1 MIRNYFKTAWRNIMN
16 NRFYAAI
23 NVFGITIGL
32 VVGIF
37 LLLWALDELS
47 FDRFHRKAEN
57 IHRVGIEGGTGI
69 SKQIFTNIIPAVAT
83 FAKNEIP
90 EVEETVRIMSAG
102 DAPFKY
108 KDKSFIEPNF
118 AFVDPSYFT
127 VFDFEMIKGN
137 RSNPFPD
144 NNSLVI
150 TERTAKRYFGNE
162 DPIGKMVT
170 MGLGELC
177 KISGVITNYPENST
191 FQYQVMLPM
200 SRFNNLA
207 YTQKQKSYDGKTT
220 VPSMDVDWVNFN
232 FETFLLL
239 RPESDVAAVEKKLQA
254 VHERNKPEDAPVPY
268 LTQALPSI
276 HLYKADGSDGG
287 ISVVRTFAV
296 VAIVLLAIACINYV
310 NLATARA
317 MLRAKEISM
326 RKIIGAERFQ
336 LFVQF
341 ILESTLLFVIAA
353 LLAIALMNLLLP
365 YFNQFSG
372 KQIQLGLSN
381 HRVWYCI
388 GLTLLGTLLASSLYP
403 ALLLSSFKPLNALK
417 GKFSAGVA
425 NSALRHSLV
434 VVQFTTSIVLIAF
447 TFIIHGQLQ
456 YVRSK
461 DLGYDKE
468 NIFSFSMRPQMQQH
482 FGAVRDELLKNAA
495 IIDAARVGRDM
506 IHGGSSTGD
515 NDWDGKPTNS
525 NTWFHQTFADEN
537 LIDFFGMKVVQ
548 GKNFTGTV
556 ADSLHFLVNETAV
569 REMGLKDPIGKRLR
583 IQTVNGTIIGVV
595 KDFHFASVHQK
606 IEPVVFQFK
615 PENCWRMYLKTT
627 GRDASKAIA
636 AAAVTWKRYSDD
648 VPFTYDF
655 LDESYHK
662 LYTMEQK
669 QGTVFSL
676 FATVAIIISCLGLFA
691 LATYTVQTKTKEVGI
706 RKVLGASASSVV
718 RLLSKGFLKP
728 VAIAIFLAVPI
739 AWWAMSIW
747 LEDFAYRIDI
757 KWWVFV
763 AAGGSAVVI
772 ALLTVSWHAVRA
784 AVTNPIDT
792 LRDE

>member
-37 LLLWALDELS
+37 LLLWSLDELS
-47 FDRFHRKAEN
+47 FDRFHRKAER
-57 IHRVGIEGGTGI
+57 IHRIGIEGGTGI
-69 SKQIFTNIIPAVAT
+69 SKQIFTNVIPAVAT

-90 EVEETVRIMSAG
+90 EVEETVRIMRIG

-108 KDKSFIEPNF
+108 KDRSFIESNF

-127 VFDFEMIKGN
+127 VFDFDMIKGN
-137 RSNPFPD
+137 QNNPFPD

-150 TERTAKRYFGNE
+150 SKRTAERYFGEE

-177 KISGVITNYPENST
+177 KVSGVIADYPENST

-200 SRFNNLA
+200 SRFNDLA
-207 YTQKQKSYDGKTT
+207 YIQRQTSYDGKTT
-220 VPSMDVDWVNFN
+220 VSSMDVDWVNFG

-239 RPESDVAAVEKKLQA
+239 RPQSNVAGVEKKLQA
-254 VHERNKPEDAPVPY
+254 IHERNKPEDAPVPY
-268 LTQALPSI
+268 LTQALSSV

-287 ISVVRTFAV
+287 ISTVRMFAI

-336 LFVQF
+336 LFIQF
-341 ILESTLLFVIAA
+341 ILESALLFAFAA
-353 LLAIALMNLLLP
+353 LLAFALMHLLLP

-388 GLTLLGTLLASSLYP
+388 GLTLLGTLLASSFYP
-403 ALLLSSFKPLNALK
+403 ALMLSSFKPLNALK
-417 GKFSAGVA
+417 GKFSAGIT
-425 NSALRHSLV
+425 NSTLRHSLV
-434 VVQFTTSIVLIAF
+434 VIQFTTSIVLIAF
-447 TFIIHGQLQ
+447 TFIIQGQLE
-456 YVRSK
+456 YVRNK
-461 DLGYDKE
+461 NLGYDKE
-468 NIFSFSMRPQMQQH
+468 NIFSFNMRPEMQQH
-482 FGAVRDELLKNAA
+482 FGAVKAELLKNPA
-495 IIDAARVGRDM
+495 IVNAARVGRDM

-515 NDWDGKPTNS
+515 NDWDGKPVSS

-537 LIDFFGMKVVQ
+537 LIDFFGMEIIQ
-548 GKNFTGTV
+548 GKNFTGSVT
-556 ADSLHFLVNETAV
+556 DSLHFLVNEAAV

-615 PENCWRMYLKTT
+615 PENCWRMYIKTT
-627 GRDASKAIA
+627 DRDASNAIA
-636 AAAVTWKRYSDD
+636 AAATNWKRYNED
-648 VPFTYDF
+648 VPFTYNF

-676 FATVAIIISCLGLFA
+676 FATVAIMISCLGLFA
-691 LATYTVQTKTKEVGI
+691 LATYTVQTKTREVGI
-706 RKVLGASASSVV
+706 RKVLGASVSSVV

-728 VAIAIFLAVPI
+728 VAIAIFLAIPI

-747 LEDFAYRIDI
+747 LENFAYRIDI
-757 KWWVFV
+757 RWWVFAV
-763 AAGGSAVVI
+763 AGGSAVVI
-772 ALLTVSWHAVRA
+772 ALFTVSWHAIRA
-784 AVTNPIDT
+784 ALINPINS